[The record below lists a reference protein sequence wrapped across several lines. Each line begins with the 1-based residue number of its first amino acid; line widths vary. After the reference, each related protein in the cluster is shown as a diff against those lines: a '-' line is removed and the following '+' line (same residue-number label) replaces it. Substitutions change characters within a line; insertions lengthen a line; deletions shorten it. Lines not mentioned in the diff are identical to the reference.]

1 MSWVESGGGR
11 DHLVQL
17 SVAESLSIIRNVSV
31 PRGVTHLDLEGLVPG
46 SRYRVEIISQAGP
59 HRTSSQTAIGYTGR
73 EAAPL
78 HVPVPLRV
86 PAPLRVP
93 VLVASLARGWGPK
106 GAPGLSCS
114 RVLCPRPCSTTGA
127 RLLLRMLGPAL
138 ILGPGVQWG
147 TLGAFPTRW
156 DRVSG
161 AMVVTCVITWDRGSS
176 LDLGATC
183 CSQHFLGNIFGA
195 RGPAAP
201 SFIPK

>member
-78 HVPVPLRV
+78 CVPDPLH
-86 PAPLRVP
+86 VP

-114 RVLCPRPCSTTGA
+114 RVLCPHPCSTTGA
-127 RLLLRMLGPAL
+127 CLLLRMLGPML

-147 TLGAFPTRW
+147 TLGACPTRW
-156 DRVSG
+156 DRDSG

-183 CSQHFLGNIFGA
+183 CSQHFLGNIFIA